1 MLYPWLDWQ
10 RTWLSIGLEL
20 SRLGGAAG
28 PLERLLHPPRELVAR
43 TLAAGAAGDRPLEEA
58 VRVDAPF
65 PVWAEPAA
73 STPFA
78 RLLLL
83 RRPGPQ
89 RRRFL
94 VLAPCSGYAT
104 AVISPLVTTLVAQG
118 EVIVTEWIDARL
130 VPAAEGGFGLR
141 QQIELGLAAA
151 TALGGPAHLV
161 ALSQSGPAALALT
174 ALLAERAPALLPT
187 SLAFLGC
194 QLDPARSPS
203 PLQQVLARWPRE
215 LLEAQLTTVV
225 GRGYPGV
232 GRRVYP
238 ALLQLLAYSLVS
250 PQLYAEVQHGL
261 LRELAAGRVGG
272 VFARQHADIHSLA
285 DVPAELFV
293 DMVDWMLGAG
303 GWNGAVPTVAGAAL
317 DLTALRE
324 RPVLTLEAGA
334 DELIGRG
341 QTHALARRARLRDVR
356 AVTLPDRRH
365 HELFTG
371 PRFLSGVATLL
382 RRFYAEIDP

>member
-1 MLYPWLDWQ
+1 
-10 RTWLSIGLEL
+10 
-20 SRLGGAAG
+20 
-28 PLERLLHPPRELVAR
+28 
-43 TLAAGAAGDRPLEEA
+43 
-58 VRVDAPF
+58 
-65 PVWAEPAA
+65 
-73 STPFA
+73 
-78 RLLLL
+78 
-83 RRPGPQ
+83 
-89 RRRFL
+89 
-94 VLAPCSGYAT
+94 
-104 AVISPLVTTLVAQG
+104 
-118 EVIVTEWIDARL
+118 
-130 VPAAEGGFGLR
+130 
-141 QQIELGLAAA
+141 
-151 TALGGPAHLV
+151 
-161 ALSQSGPAALALT
+161 
-174 ALLAERAPALLPT
+174 
-187 SLAFLGC
+187 
-194 QLDPARSPS
+194 
-203 PLQQVLARWPRE
+203 
-215 LLEAQLTTVV
+215 
-225 GRGYPGV
+225 
-232 GRRVYP
+232 
-238 ALLQLLAYSLVS
+238 
-250 PQLYAEVQHGL
+250 
-261 LRELAAGRVGG
+261 VGG